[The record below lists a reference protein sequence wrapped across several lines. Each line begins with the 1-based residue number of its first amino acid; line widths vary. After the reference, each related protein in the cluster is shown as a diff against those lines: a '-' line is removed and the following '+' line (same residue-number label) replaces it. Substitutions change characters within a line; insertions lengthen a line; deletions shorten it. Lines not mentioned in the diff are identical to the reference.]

1 MEACTWD
8 LEPEF
13 THQHEGKTINVVLTT
28 VVYQPGH
35 HLCKTLLREQQGLT
49 DCILQRGHPRHTVL
63 QGVLQRRNGQWWITM
78 SHDTRTFCRP
88 DPEMSGLY
96 RIVDACSGIGAVA
109 TGFEQT
115 GAEIICHV
123 EGNEQF
129 CQWKSSRSS
138 VPCIRGDVN
147 HVQTIHAV
155 AKHTQWS
162 HTLSAGIS
170 CQPFSKLGDERQE
183 KDPRSASLPGTL
195 LMGYFLGSIAIILE
209 CTQEAGKS
217 DWVQNQLQAFASQ
230 IGFTMQQTVLM
241 LHETWP
247 ARRTRWWAILAHAAL
262 CIRPIKKCRFCSL
275 NQPSSMS

>member
-96 RIVDACSGIGAVA
+96 RVVDACSGIGAVA

-195 LMGYFLGSIAIILE
+195 LMGYFLGSM
-209 CTQEAGKS
+209 QSFWNVPKKR
-217 DWVQNQLQAFASQ
+217 ASQ
-230 IGFTMQQTVLM
+230 IGSKTNYKLLQVRLGSQCNRLYSCYMKHGQLVEPDGGQ
-241 LHETWP
+241 
-247 ARRTRWWAILAHAAL
+247 
-262 CIRPIKKCRFCSL
+262 S
-275 NQPSSMS
+275 